1 MAALRPLLPLL
12 LLAWRCA
19 GEDVERE
26 HLGDRPA
33 ALPGQRGQPG
43 SGAQL
48 RPLLPLLL
56 LAWRCAGEDVEV
68 LCADSACY
76 TLHRSESTWGIAQ
89 QRCQDNGGNL
99 APARSAAEAT
109 RLRQLLA
116 AARWAGPAWLGL
128 TLPRGHCVQPQEP
141 LRGFSWVAGGEQ
153 GNFSAWASEPADTC
167 VSARCASLRP
177 DGGWSDRPCRSALPA
192 FLCKF
197 SFRGMCGMLPLAG
210 GGSASFSTPFGVRTA
225 RLAAAPFGTLAEVR
239 CRSGG
244 RSLFAVCKGVL
255 DAGGFAWHPPGPLC
269 PVDCGDLNG
278 GCQQRCLEA
287 PGESPRC
294 ACHPGFVLAALAA
307 DMASCLPEDS
317 CHPNPCQGSCRPLP
331 AGFECGCEPG
341 FALAADGRGCADVDE
356 CESGPCEQRCR
367 NTPGSFQ
374 CLCRPGGAPAGPAG
388 RLCHDVDE
396 CAQPHACPQLCINIP
411 GSFRCACR
419 PGFQRQ
425 PGGDSCLDVDECLRD
440 LCPGACRNFPGGYE
454 CLCPPGSTRDGDG
467 HGCSPGEAI
476 LNSTPQSSSIP
487 ESSGI
492 IPQSSGIIPQSSSI
506 IPQSSSITPQSSIP
520 GIPRIPRTTSIPRT
534 PGMPTAG
541 LGGGSDEHS
550 ADGPRLLLYYIVGS
564 LVAILLLLAFAL
576 ALVACRRRAAKR
588 EKPPAKS
595 AADNYCW
602 VPEQPESRGE
612 RR

>member
-12 LLAWRCA
+12 LL
-19 GEDVERE
+19 
-26 HLGDRPA
+26 
-33 ALPGQRGQPG
+33 
-43 SGAQL
+43 
-48 RPLLPLLL
+48 
-56 LAWRCAGEDVEV
+56 LARSCGGEDVEV

-76 TLHRSESTWGIAQ
+76 TLHRAESTWKNAQ
-89 QRCQDNGGNL
+89 ERCRDNGGNL
-99 APARSAAEAT
+99 APVRSASEAE
-109 RLRQLLA
+109 RLRELLA
-116 AARWAGPAWLGL
+116 TARWAGPAWLGL
-128 TLPRGHCVQPQEP
+128 ALPRGHCVQPQEP

-153 GNFSAWASEPADTC
+153 GNFSEWASEPAVTC
-167 VSARCASLRP
+167 VSARCASLRLP
-177 DGGWSDRPCRSALPA
+177 GGWSDRACRSPLPA

-197 SFRGMCGMLPLAG
+197 SFQGMCGLLPLAG
-210 GGSASFSTPFGVRTA
+210 RGSVTYSTPFGVRSA

-239 CRSGG
+239 CEAAG
-244 RSLFAVCKGVL
+244 RSAFAVCKGPL
-255 DAGGFAWHPPGPLC
+255 AGGGFAWHPPGPLC
-269 PVDCGDLNG
+269 PVACGHLNG
-278 GCQQRCLEA
+278 GCQQLCLDG

-294 ACHPGFVLAALAA
+294 ACHPGYVLAA
-307 DMASCLPEDS
+307 DMASCVPEDS

-331 AGFECGCEPG
+331 GGFECGCEPG
-341 FALAADGRGCADVDE
+341 YALAADGRGCSDVDE
-356 CESGPCEQRCR
+356 CESGPCQHECH
-367 NTPGSFQ
+367 NVPGGYE
-374 CLCRPGGAPAGPAG
+374 CLCPPGYRPAGPAG
-388 RLCHDVDE
+388 RQCHDVDE

-411 GSFRCACR
+411 GSFRCTCR

-440 LCPGACRNFPGGYE
+440 PCPGACRNFPGGYE
-454 CLCPPGSTRDGDG
+454 CLCPPGFIRDGDG

-476 LNSTPQSSSIP
+476 PNTIPESSSVPQSSDSIPHSSSSIP
-487 ESSGI
+487 HSS
-492 IPQSSGIIPQSSSI
+492 SIPQSSSS
-506 IPQSSSITPQSSIP
+506 IPQSSTSIPHSSSSIP
-520 GIPRIPRTTSIPRT
+520 GTTRVPWTTSIPRT

-576 ALVACRRRAAKR
+576 ALVACRKRAAKR

>member
-1 MAALRPLLPLL
+1 AMSALRPLLPLL
-12 LLAWRCA
+12 LLAWRCS
-19 GEDVERE
+19 GEE
-26 HLGDRPA
+26 A
-33 ALPGQRGQPG
+33 
-43 SGAQL
+43 
-48 RPLLPLLL
+48 
-56 LAWRCAGEDVEV
+56 EV
-68 LCADSACY
+68 LCSDSACY
-76 TLHRSESTWGIAQ
+76 TLHRGESTWRSAQ
-89 QRCQDNGGNL
+89 LRCQDNGGNL
-99 APARSAAEAT
+99 APARSASEAT
-109 RLRQLLA
+109 LLRQLLA

-128 TLPRGHCVQPQEP
+128 ALPRGHCVQPQEP
-141 LRGFSWVAGGEQ
+141 LRGFSWVAGGER
-153 GNFSAWASEPADTC
+153 GNFSAWAAEPADTC

-177 DGGWSDRPCRSALPA
+177 DGGWSDRACRSPLPA

-197 SFRGMCGMLPLAG
+197 SFQGMCGTLPLAG
-210 GGSASFSTPFGVRTA
+210 RAAVSYSTPFGVRTA

-239 CRSGG
+239 CESGG
-244 RSLFAVCKGVL
+244 RSLFAVCKGVP
-255 DAGGFAWHPPGPLC
+255 DGEGFAWHPPGPLC
-269 PVDCGDLNG
+269 PVDCGRHNG

-287 PGESPRC
+287 PGRPPRC
-294 ACHPGFVLAALAA
+294 ACQPGFVLAA

-317 CHPNPCQGSCRPLP
+317 CRPNPCQGSCRPLP
-331 AGFECGCEPG
+331 GGFECGCEPG
-341 FALAADGRGCADVDE
+341 FALAADGRGCSDVDE
-356 CESGPCEQRCR
+356 CESGPCEQQCL
-367 NTPGSFQ
+367 NTPGSFHFQ
-374 CLCRPGGAPAGPAG
+374 CRCRAGYRPAGPAG

-440 LCPGACRNFPGGYE
+440 PCPGACRNFPGGYE
-454 CLCPPGSTRDGDG
+454 CLCPPGSVRDGDG

-476 LNSTPQSSSIP
+476 LNSIPQSSSIP

-492 IPQSSGIIPQSSSI
+492 IPQSSSIIPQSTSIIPQSTSIPPQSTSIPPQSTSIPQSSSI
-506 IPQSSSITPQSSIP
+506 IPQSSSIPPQSSSSIP
-520 GIPRIPRTTSIPRT
+520 GTPRIPWTTSIPRA

-541 LGGGSDEHS
+541 LGGGSEEHS

-576 ALVACRRRAAKR
+576 ALVACRKRAAKR